1 MQDDILQSKI
11 LVVDDEP
18 SNLRLLKKLLAI
30 EGYNNVATVSDSR
43 AVCPR
48 HAEENFDLILLDI
61 NMPHMDGFAVMEEL
75 KTMQQHH
82 DYLPVLVLTAQID
95 RETRLRALNSGAKDF
110 LTKPFDRQEALN
122 RIHNIL
128 EVHTLHKTVRNQN
141 EELESRIRERT
152 QELYDTRLEIV
163 QRLGR
168 AAEYRDNETGY
179 HIIRMSKY
187 SQFLALAAGMSEF
200 EAEQILHASPMHDIG
215 KIGIPDNILLKP
227 GKLNAEEWKIMQSH
241 TTIGDR
247 ILSGSSTELLELA
260 RQIAMTHHERW
271 DGSGYPYNLKGE
283 EIPLHGRIV
292 ALCDVFDAL
301 TSKRPYKK
309 AWTVEDAMM
318 EIRRSCGSHF
328 DPRLVGLFEG
338 ILQDI
343 LTVMAKYQDT
353 EDEQHEIMRY
363 SMQR

>member
-1 MQDDILQSKI
+1 MHDDILQAKI

-18 SNLRLLKKLLAI
+18 SNLRLLKRLLAI
-30 EGYNNVATVSDSR
+30 EGYNNVITVSDPR
-43 AVCPR
+43 EVCPR

-75 KTMQQHH
+75 KAMQPNHT
-82 DYLPVLVLTAQID
+82 YLPVLVLTAQID
-95 RETRLRALNSGAKDF
+95 RETRLRALNNGARDF

-128 EVHTLHKTVRNQN
+128 EVHSLHKTIRNQN
-141 EELESRIRERT
+141 EGLESRIRERT

-168 AAEYRDNETGY
+168 AAEYRDNETGN

-187 SQFLALAAGMSEF
+187 SQLLALAAGMNEY

-227 GKLNAEEWKIMQSH
+227 GKLDAEEWKIMQSH

-260 RQIAMTHHERW
+260 REIAMTHHERW
-271 DGSGYPYNLKGE
+271 DGSGYPNSLKGE
-283 EIPLHGRIV
+283 EIPLYGRIV

-301 TSKRPYKK
+301 TSERPYKK

-318 EIRRSCGSHF
+318 EVHRSSGTHF
-328 DPRLVGLFEG
+328 DPHLVELFED

-343 LTVMAKYQDT
+343 LAVMAKYRDKKN
-353 EDEQHEIMRY
+353 EQQEVMRY
-363 SMQR
+363 GM